1 MPLFQGFGKR
11 VSEVAK
17 SVSQKTAEAA
27 EVARLNSRIAAREAE
42 VEQLF
47 LQIGKAYYSMRGAG
61 GANEAAD
68 MFCQKVTEL
77 EQECESMRKE
87 IDALRRQS
95 RCPNCGGVQPI
106 EASFCASCGTKL
118 PKPAVRSPRPPRT
131 GAPARTRE
139 RARAGTRAAP
149 PDERRRRR
157 DHLARARPGTRRG
170 TPRRGP
176 GRTRGGRGG
185 GAEGIA
191 PWIRAPGAREGRRA
205 FVRQNLH
212 PPRLLR
218 LLSHALSSIIN
229 PV

>member
-118 PKPAVRSPRPPRT
+118 PKPARPEPAPAPEPEPQPEPESAPAPEPEPPRQMN
-131 GAPARTRE
+131 A
-139 RARAGTRAAP
+139 
-149 PDERRRRR
+149 
-157 DHLARARPGTRRG
+157 
-170 TPRRGP
+170 
-176 GRTRGGRGG
+176 G
-185 GAEGIA
+185 GAEIIWPA
-191 PWIRAPGAREGRRA
+191 PAPAPAEEPPAEEPSAPGEDAAEEPKA
-205 FVRQNLH
+205 
-212 PPRLLR
+212 
-218 LLSHALSSIIN
+218 
-229 PV
+229 